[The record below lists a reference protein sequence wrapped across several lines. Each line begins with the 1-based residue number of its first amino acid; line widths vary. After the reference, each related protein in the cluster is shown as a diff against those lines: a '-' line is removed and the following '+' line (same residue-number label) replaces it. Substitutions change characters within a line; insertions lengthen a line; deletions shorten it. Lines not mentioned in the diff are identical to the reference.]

1 MAPSSEWAQ
10 GRPTTAAVGA
20 QRLWIS
26 FRSRHRDTKPLGGR
40 KSGKNSLVDFLSAME
55 ECRHMST
62 SDAIRVA
69 SVLGIA
75 ALAQALVVA
84 ARAASADP
92 APAPAP
98 AASLVAAPPLQQVV
112 ITAPLGGSQV
122 PLDEVPASIQQISAS
137 AIGRLASP
145 ALTGS
150 LNQLAA
156 DVNLND
162 TQGNPYQQD
171 LSFRGFT
178 ASPVLGTPEGVSVYV
193 DGVRVN
199 EAFGDVVNWDLIPQE
214 AISSLEV
221 IAGANPVFG
230 LNTLGGSVVI
240 TTRRGFTD
248 PGTSAQ
254 VSGGSFGRH
263 LEEAGT
269 GGHSGKFDY
278 YLGGTLFDERG
289 WGDENPSR
297 VRQGYGEIGYRDGRN
312 DVALHLTYADNRLL
326 GNQTLPLSL
335 LSDPYQS
342 YTWPD
347 IQTNQMVFLD
357 LEARH
362 RLAPGW
368 TLTGKAYFR
377 RESTDIFNSNI
388 NGGFDPALPLGPGN
402 EPTGNAIEGIDQYRP
417 GGALQLAGHSLPAGH
432 RNTLIIGVSY
442 DPGWTD
448 YDQLNQEAGASR
460 ATYSREPAV
469 LGTLLHAAN
478 KSSGIYL
485 SDTLGL
491 TRKLYLN
498 VGGRYNH
505 ASETLQDRLGTAL
518 NGQNVYNSFDPAV
531 GLTFNPTRRLTA
543 YASYDQG
550 ARVPTPMELTCADPN
565 APCTLPNAFSSDP
578 PLKAVVARNLEIGAR
593 GQWGPE
599 LTFTASVFRTNL
611 DNDIEFVAA
620 GGGAINSGYFVNVGQ
635 TRRQGVSLGLSGG
648 AGALHFSAHYSLVDA
663 TFQTPLTLNSPNNS
677 TSGPS
682 AGCPACTDIQVVR
695 GDRIPGVP
703 RNIVKLRGEYTLKRL
718 TIGVDVVGQ
727 TDIYAR
733 GDENN
738 QDVNGP
744 VPGFV
749 LVNLD
754 ARYELA
760 SRWRLFAR
768 IDNVLDRRYYTF
780 GVLGQNELTGP
791 GNTFDTTGETWRHEQ
806 FRTVGAPLGAWLGV
820 AYGLGSD

>member
-1 MAPSSEWAQ
+1 
-10 GRPTTAAVGA
+10 VGA
-20 QRLWIS
+20 
-26 FRSRHRDTKPLGGR
+26 
-40 KSGKNSLVDFLSAME
+40 VSAVE
-55 ECRHMST
+55 ECGRMST
-62 SDAIRVA
+62 GHIVRAP

-75 ALAQALVVA
+75 VLAQAFLAA
-84 ARAASADP
+84 ARAASPAPSP

-98 AASLVAAPPLQQVV
+98 AVPLLAATQLHQVV

-122 PLDEVPASIQQISAS
+122 PLNEVPADIQQISVS
-137 AIGRLASP
+137 ALGQLASP

-150 LNQLAA
+150 LNELAA

-199 EAFGDVVNWDLIPQE
+199 EAFGDVVNWDLIPQG
-214 AISSLEV
+214 AISGLEV

-240 TTRRGFTD
+240 TTERGFND
-248 PGTSAQ
+248 PGTSAE
-254 VSGGSFGRH
+254 VYGGSFGRH
-263 LEEAGT
+263 VEQAET
-269 GGHSGKFDY
+269 GGHSGNFDY

-297 VRQGYGEIGYRDGRN
+297 VRQGYGELGYRDSEN

-326 GNQTLPLSL
+326 GNQTLPLSF

-347 IQTNQMVFLD
+347 IQTNQMVFLN

-362 RLAPGW
+362 RLAAGW
-368 TLTGKAYFR
+368 SLTGKAYFR
-377 RESTDIFNSNI
+377 RESTDVFNSNI
-388 NGGFDPALPLGPGN
+388 NGNFDPTLAVGPGN

-417 GGALQLAGHSLPAGH
+417 GGALQLAGHSRLAGH
-432 RNTLIIGVSY
+432 RNTLIVGASY
-442 DPGWTD
+442 DPGWTH
-448 YDQLNQEAGASR
+448 YDQLNQQAGAAR
-460 ATYSREPAV
+460 ATYSTEPPV
-469 LGTLLHAAN
+469 VGTLLDAAN
-478 KSSGIYL
+478 RSSGIYV

-518 NGQNVYNSFDPAV
+518 NGHDVYSRFDPAV
-531 GLTFNPTRRLTA
+531 GLTFNPSRRFTV
-543 YASYDQG
+543 YASYNQG
-550 ARVPTPMELTCADPN
+550 TRVPTPMELTCADPN
-565 APCTLPNAFSSDP
+565 APCSLPNAFSSDP
-578 PLKAVVARNLEIGAR
+578 PLKAVAARNVEIGAR
-593 GQWGPE
+593 GE
-599 LTFTASVFRTNL
+599 LGAGLSFTASVFRTNL
-611 DNDIEFVAA
+611 DNDIQFVAA

-635 TRRQGVSLGLSGG
+635 TRRQGVSLGLDGREG
-648 AGALHFSAHYSLVDA
+648 AFHFSAHYSLVDA

-677 TSGPS
+677 AAGPS
-682 AGCPACTDIQVVR
+682 AGCPACTNIQVVP
-695 GDRIPGVP
+695 GDRIPGIP
-703 RNIVKLRGEYTLKRL
+703 RTIVKLRGEYTVDRL
-718 TIGVDVVGQ
+718 TLGLALVGQ
-727 TDIYAR
+727 TGIYAR

-754 ARYELA
+754 AQYELA

-768 IDNVLDRRYYTF
+768 VDNLLDRRYYTF
-780 GVLGQNELTGP
+780 GILGQNELTGP
-791 GNTFDTTGETWRHEQ
+791 GETFDTTGETWRNEQ
-806 FRTVGAPLGAWLGV
+806 FRTVGAPIGAWIGVEYRLGQRPGMNSASGGGV
-820 AYGLGSD
+820 I

>member
-1 MAPSSEWAQ
+1 
-10 GRPTTAAVGA
+10 
-20 QRLWIS
+20 
-26 FRSRHRDTKPLGGR
+26 
-40 KSGKNSLVDFLSAME
+40 
-55 ECRHMST
+55 MST
-62 SDAIRVA
+62 RHIVRAPF
-69 SVLGIA
+69 VLGIA
-75 ALAQALVVA
+75 VLAQAFLAA
-84 ARAASADP
+84 ARAASPAS
-92 APAPAP
+92 APAVPLL
-98 AASLVAAPPLQQVV
+98 AATQLQQVV

-122 PLDEVPASIQQISAS
+122 PLNEVPANIQQISVS

-150 LNQLAA
+150 LNELAA
-156 DVNLND
+156 GVNLND

-171 LSFRGFT
+171 LNFRGFT

-199 EAFGDVVNWDLIPQE
+199 EAFGDVVNWDLIPQG

-230 LNTLGGSVVI
+230 LNTLGGSVVV
-240 TTRRGFTD
+240 TTQRGFNS
-248 PGTSAQ
+248 PGTSAE
-254 VSGGSFGRH
+254 VYGGSFGRH
-263 LEEAGT
+263 VEQAET
-269 GGHSGKFDY
+269 GGHSGRFDY
-278 YLGGTLFDERG
+278 YLGGTLFDEHG

-297 VRQGYGEIGYRDGRN
+297 VRQGYGELGYRDGAN

-326 GNQTLPLSL
+326 GNQTLPLSF

-347 IQTNQMVFLD
+347 IQTNQMVFLNLD
-357 LEARH
+357 ARH
-362 RLAPGW
+362 RLATGW

-388 NGGFDPALPLGPGN
+388 NGNFDPTLPVGPGN

-417 GGALQLAGHSLPAGH
+417 GGALQLAGHGLLAGH
-432 RNTLIIGVSY
+432 RNTLIVGASY
-442 DPGWTD
+442 DPGWTR
-448 YDQLNQEAGASR
+448 YDQLNQEAGSSR
-460 ATYSREPAV
+460 ATYSTEPAV
-469 LGTLLHAAN
+469 LGTLLDAAN
-478 KSSGIYL
+478 KSSGIYV

-498 VGGRYNH
+498 AGGRYSH

-518 NGQNVYNSFDPAV
+518 NGHDVYDRFDPAV
-531 GLTFNPTRRLTA
+531 GLTFNPTRRFTV

-550 ARVPTPMELTCADPN
+550 TRVPTPMELTCADPN
-565 APCTLPNAFSSDP
+565 APCSLPNAFSSDP
-578 PLKAVVARNLEIGAR
+578 PLKAVVAKNVEIGAR
-593 GQWGPE
+593 GESGTG
-599 LTFTASVFRTNL
+599 LSFTASVFRTNL
-611 DNDIEFVAA
+611 DNDIQFVAA

-635 TRRQGVSLGLSGG
+635 TRRQGVSLGLSGR
-648 AGALHFSAHYSLVDA
+648 AGAFHFSAHYSLVDA

-677 TSGPS
+677 TAGPS
-682 AGCPACTDIQVVR
+682 AGCPACTNIQVVP
-695 GDRIPGVP
+695 GDRIPGIP
-703 RNIVKLRGEYTLKRL
+703 RNIVKLRGQYSVDRL
-718 TIGVDVVGQ
+718 TLGLDVVGQ

-754 ARYELA
+754 AQYELA

-780 GVLGQNELTGP
+780 GVLGQDELTGP
-791 GNTFDTTGETWRHEQ
+791 GDTFDTTGETWRSEQ
-806 FRTVGAPLGAWLGV
+806 FRTVGAPIGAWIGV
-820 AYGLGSD
+820 EYGLGREQP